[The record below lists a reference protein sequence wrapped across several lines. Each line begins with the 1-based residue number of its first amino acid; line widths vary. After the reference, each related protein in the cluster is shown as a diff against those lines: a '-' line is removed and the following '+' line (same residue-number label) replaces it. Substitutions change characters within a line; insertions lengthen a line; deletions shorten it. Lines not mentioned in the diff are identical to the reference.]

1 MTDGKAWIPG
11 ECHAHIFMNGTD
23 YHAAVQAH
31 CAGADEKLV
40 RRTFEEYRKRQVTFI
55 REGGDHYGVS
65 LLAKRMAPE
74 YGITYLSPVTAIFRV
89 GHYGRVVGE
98 PYSDMRE
105 FAALVKRNAE
115 KGADFVKIMTTGIM
129 DFRTPDG
136 VTGERL
142 PADEIREMVHIAHEE
157 GFRVMSHTNGAQ
169 AVIEAAEAGVDSI
182 EHGNFQNEESLQCLR
197 DCGTIYVPTVVTVRN
212 LLCDDRF
219 EHEVIRAI
227 WEGIEKNIRYAHAAG
242 VCMALGSDA
251 GAYRVLHGQGI
262 LDEQRAFRDI
272 LPEVP
277 EAELDRKL
285 QHGEEQIRRF
295 VRQG

>member
-157 GFRVMSHTNGAQ
+157 GFRVMSHTNGVR
-169 AVIEAAEAGVDSI
+169 AVIEAAEAGVDSV
-182 EHGNFQNEESLQCLR
+182 EHANFQNEESLQCLR
-197 DCGTIYVPTVVTVRN
+197 DCGTVYVPTVVTVRN
-212 LLCDDRF
+212 LLKDDRF
-219 EHEVIRAI
+219 SHDVIAAI
-227 WEGIEKNIRYAHAAG
+227 WEGIEKNIRYARSIG

-262 LDEQRAFRDI
+262 EDEYRAFHDI
-272 LPEVP
+272 LPGDT
-277 EAELDRKL
+277 ELDAAL
-285 QHGEEQIRRF
+285 QEGERRIRGF